1 MTPNPSRRS
10 SVAPEPMSGRRA
22 FVLIVVLLIVTLLSL
37 TGYKYADLMMAEYK
51 AADKVVRSVQAKALA
66 ESGVNYAAA
75 LLSDPKGLQDILNNN
90 PFDNPEAFQDK
101 LVLESDTPRFRG
113 KFTIVATPV
122 PGNFGDEDADIR
134 FGVSDEAAKINLNA
148 MMRLDRSGDTLYDM
162 LLRLPNMD
170 ETIAACIVDWLDED
184 GEPRPGGAED
194 ETYTAFEPAYLTKNA
209 PIDSLDELLLVA
221 PIRDN
226 PSILYGGDLNRN
238 GKIDPNESFDGDER
252 MALGLSAYLT
262 VYSRE
267 QNVSSDMLPRIN
279 LNEKD
284 LNALNQKL
292 SGIVSPDVAKYIMMF
307 RVYGG
312 QRISADTFQKAL
324 TSNISSV
331 SEVSDADLNLNS
343 RGKGRVTS
351 ILDLVYSSVTVSKG
365 GGKGKSRGNSSS
377 KTYFSPLSDPGV
389 MEQFLP
395 VLYDKTTTTKK
406 TEIPSRININTAPEA
421 VLYTLPE
428 LTEDEVQSILAF
440 RPQPGDALNANILA
454 PSLTWLVSDAGI
466 DPNTLR
472 KLERYVTAKS
482 QIYRVQVLGYFEAG
496 GPTVRLEAII
506 DTNVGNFAGVNQGR
520 PRIVLMRD
528 LTGLGKGFDVSQFV
542 QSE

>member
-1 MTPNPSRRS
+1 
-10 SVAPEPMSGRRA
+10 
-22 FVLIVVLLIVTLLSL
+22 
-37 TGYKYADLMMAEYK
+37 
-51 AADKVVRSVQAKALA
+51 
-66 ESGVNYAAA
+66 
-75 LLSDPKGLQDILNNN
+75 
-90 PFDNPEAFQDK
+90 
-101 LVLESDTPRFRG
+101 
-113 KFTIVATPV
+113 
-122 PGNFGDEDADIR
+122 
-134 FGVSDEAAKINLNA
+134 
-148 MMRLDRSGDTLYDM
+148 
-162 LLRLPNMD
+162 
-170 ETIAACIVDWLDED
+170 
-184 GEPRPGGAED
+184 
-194 ETYTAFEPAYLTKNA
+194 
-209 PIDSLDELLLVA
+209 
-221 PIRDN
+221 
-226 PSILYGGDLNRN
+226 
-238 GKIDPNESFDGDER
+238 
-252 MALGLSAYLT
+252 
-262 VYSRE
+262 
-267 QNVSSDMLPRIN
+267 MLPRIN